1 MKLRW
6 MASASASFL
15 HAAEAVIAGRPLAE
29 QRVTEALA
37 EPIQALR
44 VAIESDGITPAK
56 FFTHAIPLS
65 VGIENDRELAEVA
78 ITKSAGA
85 ERARVGAEKYVMLLG
100 NLKRAGMAVLPGLV
114 DELAVRAGP
123 LQQQWEARGP
133 GLLAAVGRLTEPDLL
148 VETADVVLV
157 HPMLGGAG
165 VAHPRYNSVRLEAV
179 LANPVPELS
188 EVLRLGWMLSLLNT
202 DLPRYREVIRHC
214 DAAGVSAWSML
225 PPVLFAS
232 ETVELARY
240 DATTLELAARSWAL
254 PSTGDEAAMEIVAD
268 WWAAY
273 NADPTR
279 WTIALAALDQL
290 LAAT

>member
-15 HAAEAVIAGRPLAE
+15 HAAAAVIGGRPLADE
-29 QRVTEALA
+29 RVAAALG
-37 EPIQALR
+37 ESIHALR
-44 VAIESDGITPAK
+44 VALEADGIVPAK
-56 FFTHAIPLS
+56 FFAQAVPLS

-78 ITKSAGA
+78 ITKCEGS
-85 ERARVGAEKYVMLLG
+85 ERARGRADRYVTLLG
-100 NLKRAGMAVLPGLV
+100 DLKRAGTAALPGLV

-133 GLLAAVGRLTEPDLL
+133 GLLAAVGRLTEPDLV
-148 VETADVVLV
+148 VETADVVLI

-165 VAHPRYNSVRLEAV
+165 EAHTRYNSVRLEAV

-188 EVLRLGWMLSLLNT
+188 EVLRLGWMLALLNT
-202 DLPRYREVIRHC
+202 DLPRYREVIRYR
-214 DAAGVSAWSML
+214 DAVGVSAWSML
-225 PPVLFAS
+225 PPVLVAA

-240 DATTLELAARSWAL
+240 DPATLELAARSWGL
-254 PSTGDEAAMEIVAD
+254 PSMADGATTSIVAD
-268 WWAAY
+268 WWEAY
-273 NADPTR
+273 RADPTR